1 MSPIT
6 YMIISF
12 AAGLALGSL
21 FFGGLW
27 FTVKKAVTAK
37 NTALWFSGSSLLRT
51 GITIVGFYYVSG
63 GSWQRLL
70 LCVLGFI
77 IARFVVIWITKPVE
91 AKDSQPKNLQK
102 S

>member
-1 MSPIT
+1 
-6 YMIISF
+6 MIISF